1 MWKKQKTSLTWQLIL
16 TMVCIVAGTVAMCW
30 FFNTTFLEKYYIYHK
45 EKELHSSFEQVRQI
59 CESKGDTSDDAYV
72 EFERICATGNI
83 NMLIT
88 DSNRDLVW
96 SSYSSAQ
103 RFQMQMEDWL
113 YGTDHSRVQV
123 LASGEDYTLLRQTD
137 ERLKSEYLVL
147 LGTLENGNY
156 LYMRAAVESIR
167 ESASITNQ
175 FFVMVSTGAI
185 LLSILLI
192 IVLSRGIS
200 HPIHALSDIAR
211 RMTQLD
217 FEAKYVPAGHVS
229 REIDELGISMNELSE
244 TLEETISELK
254 TANVSL
260 QQDIEKKEQID
271 EMRKEFLSNVS
282 HELKTPLALI
292 QGYAEGLKE
301 CINDDAESRDFYCD
315 VIIDESEK
323 MNHMVKQLLTLNQL
337 EFGNDTVEM
346 TRFDITELID
356 GVIQSASIMAAQKQV
371 DIQFYKEG
379 PVYVW
384 GDEFK
389 VEEVITNY
397 LTNAM
402 NHAEGEKR
410 ITIRFQ
416 THDHLVRTC
425 VFNTGKP
432 IPEEDIDKIWVKFY
446 KVDKA
451 RTRAY
456 GGSGIGLSIV
466 KAIMDSFH
474 QKCGAINHPDGVE
487 FWMELETNN

>member
-1 MWKKQKTSLTWQLIL
+1 MKQEQKTSLTWQLIL
-16 TMVCIVAGTVAMCW
+16 TMVGIVAGTVAMCW
-30 FFNTTFLEKYYIYHK
+30 FFNSTFLEKYYVYHK
-45 EKELHSSFEQVRQI
+45 EQELRSSYEQVGQI
-59 CESKGDTSDDAYV
+59 YQTSGEDSDDSYV
-72 EFERICATGNI
+72 AFEKICANGNI

-88 DSNRDLVW
+88 DQNRNLVW

-113 YGTDHSRVQV
+113 YGTDRSRVQV
-123 LASGEDYTLLRQTD
+123 LYSGKEYTLLRQTD
-137 ERLKSEYLVL
+137 ERLQSEYLVL
-147 LGTLENGNY
+147 LGTLKNGDNV
-156 LYMRAAVESIR
+156 YMRAAVESIR
-167 ESASITNQ
+167 ESAMITNQ
-175 FFVMVSTGAI
+175 FFVMVSVGAI
-185 LLSILLI
+185 ILSIVLI
-192 IVLSRGIS
+192 IVLSKGIS
-200 HPIHALSDIAR
+200 HPIHALSEIAR

-217 FEAKYVPAGHVS
+217 FEAKYIPVRHVS
-229 REIDELGISMNELSE
+229 REIDELGTSMNELSE

-301 CINDDAESRDFYCD
+301 CINDDQESRDFYCD
-315 VIIDESEK
+315 VIMDESEK

-346 TRFDITELID
+346 ARFDITELID
-356 GVIQSASIMAAQKQV
+356 GVIQASSIMAAQKQV
-371 DIQFYKEG
+371 DIQFYKNG

-389 VEEVITNY
+389 VEEVITNF

-402 NHAEGEKR
+402 NHAAGEKQ
-410 ITIRFQ
+410 ISIRFSY
-416 THDHLVRTC
+416 HDHLVRTS
-425 VFNTGKP
+425 VFNTGEP
-432 IPEEDIDKIWVKFY
+432 IPDEDLDKIWVKFY

-466 KAIMDSFH
+466 KAIMDSFN
-474 QKCGAINHPDGVE
+474 QKCGVINHPDGVE

>member
-1 MWKKQKTSLTWQLIL
+1 MKKKTSLTWQLIV
-16 TMVCIVAGTVAMCW
+16 TMIGIVAGTVVVCW
-30 FFNTTFLEKYYIYHK
+30 FLNDTFLEKYYTYNK
-45 EKELHSSFEQVRQI
+45 EKELLNGYRQVHEACI
-59 CESKGDTSDDAYV
+59 NGNSGDNDIS
-72 EFERICATGNI
+72 FERICADNNI

-88 DSNRDLVW
+88 DRDRNLVW
-96 SSYSSAQ
+96 TSYNNAQ
-103 RFQMQMEDWL
+103 RFQMQMDNWI
-113 YGTDHSRVQV
+113 YGTDRNQIQM
-123 LASGEDYTLLRQTD
+123 LKKGNDYTLVRQTD
-137 ERLKSEYLVL
+137 ERLDSEYLVL
-147 LGTLENGNY
+147 LGSLKDGGY
-156 LYMRAAVESIR
+156 VYMRTALESIR

-175 FFVMVSTGAI
+175 FFVIISIGAI
-185 LLSILLI
+185 FLSIILI
-192 IVLSRGIS
+192 VILSNSIS
-200 HPIHALSDIAR
+200 RPIRLLSDISR
-211 RMTQLD
+211 KMTGLD
-217 FEAKYVPAGHVS
+217 FDAKYVPKKYGS
-229 REIDELGISMNELSE
+229 YEIDELGQSMNELSE

-315 VIIDESEK
+315 VIMDESDK
-323 MNHMVKQLLTLNQL
+323 MNQMVKKLLTLNQV

-346 TRFDITELID
+346 TRFDITELIT
-356 GVIQSASIMAAQKQV
+356 GVIQSASIMAAQKKV
-371 DIQFYKEG
+371 DIQFYKDG

-402 NHAEGEKR
+402 NHADGQRR
-410 ITIRFQ
+410 IEIRFSY
-416 THDHLVRTC
+416 HDGLVRTS
-425 VFNTGKP
+425 VFNTGEP
-432 IPEEDIDKIWVKFY
+432 IPEEDLEKIWVKFY

-451 RTRAY
+451 RTREY

-474 QKCGAINHPDGVE
+474 QKCGVINHENGVE
-487 FWMELETNN
+487 FWMELESNN